1 MHAGGSAGTCC
12 VFFNLALFFFLFYPH
27 EVKFILSASDDV
39 GDMVYISTR
48 VMYIN

>member
-27 EVKFILSASDDV
+27 EVKLFYLQ
-39 GDMVYISTR
+39 
-48 VMYIN
+48 VMMWGTWSIYLHD